1 MRMPKTVSSFCP
13 RCNSHTSHGVSVY
26 KAGKRRSSAV
36 GERRY
41 ARKKEGYG
49 SQRKPEQ
56 KRFAKVTKRI
66 TLRYKCATCGFIIMR
81 RGLRIKKLDFE

>member
-1 MRMPKTVSSFCP
+1 MKMPKTVRVFCS
-13 RCNSHTSHGVSVY
+13 RCNSHTPHAVTVY
-26 KAGKRRSSAV
+26 KAGKRRPNSI

-56 KRFAKVTKRI
+56 KRFAKVTKRQ
-66 TLRYKCATCGFIIMR
+66 TLRYKCKTCGFTIMR
-81 RGLRIKKLDFE
+81 KGLRLKKLEFQ